1 MSFANKN
8 NVDYLIGGNVR
19 SSGKRIRIS
28 VDLTDASDGSILW
41 GEKYDRVIEDIFDLQ
56 DEIVLKMSRQLLGNI
71 EISSLQRIK
80 RKPSENLNSYEW
92 LIRGT
97 YHHVRSGKENN
108 LKAIDSFEQAIKLD
122 SSNARA
128 HALKACTIGG
138 GLGKNFYEDNEKK
151 WNELL
156 YHVDKSLEAD
166 ENDFKKQGLGYDP
179 VVKRWRR
186 IKPGDDLSGH
196 HHHRGEFASPGQP
209 CPVCTSPLKKVH
221 NATLYGG
228 AVAIGFR
235 CGICA
240 YLTGHRWREPSR
252 YSFRL
257 KGGK

>member
-1 MSFANKN
+1 M
-8 NVDYLIGGNVR
+8 DYRKPTKKVIVEVVSDVLKERG
-19 SSGKRIRIS
+19 S
-28 VDLTDASDGSILW
+28 VDTQTKLHKKVLQKLKKEDRTYRLSAERMRIVSILS
-41 GEKYDRVIEDIFDLQ
+41 KKVK
-56 DEIVLKMSRQLLGNI
+56 VT
-71 EISSLQRIK
+71 
-80 RKPSENLNSYEW
+80 
-92 LIRGT
+92 IRT
-97 YHHVRSGKENN
+97 RSVGAAPEP
-108 LKAIDSFEQAIKLD
+108 
-122 SSNARA
+122 
-128 HALKACTIGG
+128 
-138 GLGKNFYEDNEKK
+138 
-151 WNELL
+151 
-156 YHVDKSLEAD
+156 D

-228 AVAIGFR
+228 VVAIGFR